1 MHPERREIARRGS
14 VQPGRSV
21 PSLPLRK
28 VFGQVHPW
36 HWSVFVLFATQLETP
51 VSSGLA
57 GGCSTFA
64 AVASPCPSLR
74 FQLPPPRPGHAN
86 IHNRK
91 ASVTMVNC
99 WNEVEILFFIRAL
112 PAIIVNSESYRSIP
126 VSLWNLRRHSKKDSH
141 EVAGEKCL
149 FTSKSWVNCRFISL
163 ICWESELAGGRG
175 KTLHFEFIGYLP
187 VSALLLLPPWCT
199 WTNFVLW
206 FKSQSSGSGISI

>member
-1 MHPERREIARRGS
+1 
-14 VQPGRSV
+14 
-21 PSLPLRK
+21 
-28 VFGQVHPW
+28 
-36 HWSVFVLFATQLETP
+36 
-51 VSSGLA
+51 
-57 GGCSTFA
+57 
-64 AVASPCPSLR
+64 
-74 FQLPPPRPGHAN
+74 
-86 IHNRK
+86 
-91 ASVTMVNC
+91 MVNC

-199 WTNFVLW
+199 WTNFVL
-206 FKSQSSGSGISI
+206 